1 MAIRITDID
10 EKIVVTAR
18 FSKHAAADGNSA

>member
-18 FSKHAAADGNSA
+18 FTKPAAADGNGA